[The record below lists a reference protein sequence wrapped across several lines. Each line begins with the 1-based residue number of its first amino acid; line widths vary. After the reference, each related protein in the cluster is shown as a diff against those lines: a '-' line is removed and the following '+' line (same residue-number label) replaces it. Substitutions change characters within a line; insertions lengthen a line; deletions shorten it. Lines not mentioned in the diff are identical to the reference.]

1 MLWAMVWL
9 QQSHEP
15 PSHLKL
21 AACLG
26 AWFVREADWLGWAR
40 VLHALSLAALIWSSA
55 MRDKRL
61 RCWIGSRCMPR
72 NRGVPPVLFM
82 VDSRCQRI
90 HWLVLMGPDE
100 GWWRLMKVN
109 EGYWEMDYRA
119 SYRENKVKT
128 SSSFY
133 KEACRSETIEDLFH
147 PVSVAS
153 LATKAT

>member
-1 MLWAMVWL
+1 
-9 QQSHEP
+9 
-15 PSHLKL
+15 
-21 AACLG
+21 
-26 AWFVREADWLGWAR
+26 
-40 VLHALSLAALIWSSA
+40 
-55 MRDKRL
+55 
-61 RCWIGSRCMPR
+61 
-72 NRGVPPVLFM
+72 
-82 VDSRCQRI
+82 
-90 HWLVLMGPDE
+90 
-100 GWWRLMKVN
+100 MKVN